1 MTYTTWLA
9 SLSTSDRATWDA
21 MLDNDSCSI
30 DNMADWAE
38 GHNGQRWYAE
48 LATDGTLD
56 VRATEYQRWE
66 ELGLEAIQ
74 MWHEMEFCNQ
84 EPDGFDQSR
93 GEWYIAD
100 DSHQAIISGT
110 YGNDHSPGCSHYTY
124 ATIYRDAS
132 EYRAALAE
140 WEDKP
145 EWLESDDDYE
155 EEDELDDLYGDGSAD
170 DEQED
175 SSIPF

>member
-93 GEWYIAD
+93 GEWYIAYD
-100 DSHQAIISGT
+100 QRNLRQRPLPGLLALHIR
-110 YGNDHSPGCSHYTY
+110 YHLPGCQRVQGRTGRVGRQ
-124 ATIYRDAS
+124 ARMAG
-132 EYRAALAE
+132 E
-140 WEDKP
+140 
-145 EWLESDDDYE
+145 
-155 EEDELDDLYGDGSAD
+155 
-170 DEQED
+170 
-175 SSIPF
+175 